1 MAFFLSLSLMSDEA
15 VWETCET
22 HFSVLSECWVVGV
35 FKGTREHEEPTIPA
49 SINNARKRENEIRR
63 AAAWT

>member
-1 MAFFLSLSLMSDEA
+1 MSDEA
-15 VWETCET
+15 VWEMWET

-49 SINNARKRENEIRR
+49 SINNARKPGKRDKTGCSLDMTFNQPDV
-63 AAAWT
+63 